1 MGTPS
6 KAADDV
12 TGIAFD
18 GSEGSINRR
27 PSDRVIDYVKAL
39 ILGVRGD
46 ILLGGQG
53 SIVDWGGAQLFDEV
67 LLFE

>member
-1 MGTPS
+1 VGAPS

-12 TGIAFD
+12 TGIGFY
-18 GSEGSINRR
+18 GSEGSVNRR

-46 ILLGGQG
+46 ILLGGQ
-53 SIVDWGGAQLFDEV
+53 
-67 LLFE
+67 